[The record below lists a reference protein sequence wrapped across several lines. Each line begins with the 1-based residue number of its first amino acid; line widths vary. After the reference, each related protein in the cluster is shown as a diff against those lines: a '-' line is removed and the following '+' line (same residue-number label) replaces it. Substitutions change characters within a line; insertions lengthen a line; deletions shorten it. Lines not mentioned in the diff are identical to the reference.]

1 MAALEEEDKE
11 PEAPTFSWMP
21 ADCVP
26 MADGEYDAIVMGTGL
41 KECIMSG
48 LLSTMGKKARRRRPA
63 FFFSGLRAARRRS
76 AAAAV
81 SGRPRGAAAGAGPNI
96 APRRG
101 VACRRRFESRRVPA
115 RRRGSRT
122 ETAPRW
128 GVAFRRRFEN
138 RRVPTHFRRRLENR
152 RVPAR

>member
-63 FFFSGLRAARRRS
+63 FFSRS
-76 AAAAV
+76 
-81 SGRPRGAAAGAGPNI
+81 PRGAAAERGRGGFRAAARRRRGSRTET

-101 VACRRRFESRRVPA
+101 VACRRRFEIRRVP
-115 RRRGSRT
+115 T
-122 ETAPRW
+122 H
-128 GVAFRRRFEN
+128 FRRRFEN
-138 RRVPTHFRRRLENR
+138 RRVP
-152 RVPAR
+152 AR

>member
-63 FFFSGLRAARRRS
+63 FFFPGGHTFPLRHSGHGCGVVLGRGEGLDRR
-76 AAAAV
+76 
-81 SGRPRGAAAGAGPNI
+81 
-96 APRRG
+96 
-101 VACRRRFESRRVPA
+101 
-115 RRRGSRT
+115 
-122 ETAPRW
+122 
-128 GVAFRRRFEN
+128 
-138 RRVPTHFRRRLENR
+138 
-152 RVPAR
+152 

>member
-63 FFFSGLRAARRRS
+63 SFFFPVSAR
-76 AAAAV
+76 
-81 SGRPRGAAAGAGPNI
+81 
-96 APRRG
+96 
-101 VACRRRFESRRVPA
+101 

-122 ETAPRW
+122 ETAPRR
-128 GVAFRRRFEN
+128 GVAFRRRFESRRVPAHFRRRFEN

-152 RVPAR
+152 RVPAH

>member
-81 SGRPRGAAAGAGPNI
+81 SGRPRGAAAGAGPK
-96 APRRG
+96 PRRAG
-101 VACRRRFESRRVPA
+101 ASH
-115 RRRGSRT
+115 
-122 ETAPRW
+122 
-128 GVAFRRRFEN
+128 FRRRFEN
-138 RRVPTHFRRRLENR
+138 RRVPTHFRRRFENR
-152 RVPAR
+152 RVPAP

>member
-63 FFFSGLRAARRRS
+63 FFSRS
-76 AAAAV
+76 
-81 SGRPRGAAAGAGPNI
+81 PRGAAAE
-96 APRRG
+96 RG
-101 VACRRRFESRRVPA
+101 RGGFRAAAR

-122 ETAPRW
+122 EYSAAP
-128 GVAFRRRFEN
+128 GGYAFRHRFEN
-138 RRVPTHFRRRLENR
+138 RRM
-152 RVPAR
+152 PAH

>member
-11 PEAPTFSWMP
+11 PEAPSFSWMP

-63 FFFSGLRAARRRS
+63 FFFPGLRAARRRS

-81 SGRPRGAAAGAGPNI
+81 SGRPRGAAAGAGPK
-96 APRRG
+96 PRRAG
-101 VACRRRFESRRVPA
+101 ASRVAAASKSDAFPRIFAAASKTDACPRARSCTWTGTSTTAPTA
-115 RRRGSRT
+115 RR
-122 ETAPRW
+122 
-128 GVAFRRRFEN
+128 
-138 RRVPTHFRRRLENR
+138 
-152 RVPAR
+152 

>member
-48 LLSTMGKKARRRRPA
+48 LLSTMGKKARRRRPD
-63 FFFSGLRAARRRS
+63 FFFPVSARRGGGARPRRFPGGRAAPPREPDRNS
-76 AAAAV
+76 AAL
-81 SGRPRGAAAGAGPNI
+81 G
-96 APRRG
+96 
-101 VACRRRFESRRVPA
+101 RRVSPPF
-115 RRRGSRT
+115 RKPTRSR
-122 ETAPRW
+122 APPREPERNNAAP
-128 GVAFRRRFEN
+128 GGYAFL
-138 RRVPTHFRRRLENR
+138 PPL
-152 RVPAR
+152 